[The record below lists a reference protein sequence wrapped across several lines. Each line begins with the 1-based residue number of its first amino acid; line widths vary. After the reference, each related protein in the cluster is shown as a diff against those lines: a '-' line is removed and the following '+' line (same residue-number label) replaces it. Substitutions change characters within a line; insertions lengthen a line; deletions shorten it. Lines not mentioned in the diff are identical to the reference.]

1 MKKKVLMVLA
11 IVIILPAL
19 FFIFSGNGERDYGTV
34 HEGNIPIVY
43 HGDYNITLYG
53 IENFHPFDSCKY
65 SKVFNKL
72 SKKYSL
78 SYDDFYHPSEVRPE
92 ELLYVHSA
100 KYLLSLKDG
109 ETIEKIVEI
118 PGISWL
124 PDSALDEK
132 ILYPMRLATGGS
144 MLAVDVALEKG
155 WAINL
160 SGGYHHAKR
169 NEGDGFCVYGDIAL
183 AADKFLRKEK
193 AGKVLIIDLDAHQGN
208 GPESMLHKDLRVVI
222 LDVYNDEIYPH
233 DEEAKKFIRYSGPIH
248 KNMED
253 KEYLAVVSNLLDKT
267 FKENNFDLVIYNAGT
282 DIYEADE
289 LGELK
294 ISREGIIKRDE
305 IVFKEALKRK
315 IPIIMV
321 LSGGYTQESG
331 DIVADSIINLI
342 DKGIIKLKNS
352 Q

>member
-1 MKKKVLMVLA
+1 MKKKILIVLV
-11 IVIILPAL
+11 IVILLTAG
-19 FFIFSGNGERDYGTV
+19 FFILSGIGEKNNEEI
-34 HEGNIPIVY
+34 HKGNVPIVY
-43 HGDYNITLYG
+43 HEDYNITLYG

-65 SKVFNKL
+65 AKVFNKL

-78 SYDDFYHPSEVRPE
+78 NYDDFYHPSEVRPE
-92 ELLYVHSA
+92 NLLYVHSA

-109 ETIEKIVEI
+109 ETVEKIVEI

-124 PDSALDEK
+124 PDSVLDEK

-193 AGKVLIIDLDAHQGN
+193 AGRVLIIDLDAHQGN
-208 GPESMLHKDLRVVI
+208 GPESMLQKELRVVI

-233 DEEAKKFIRYSGPIH
+233 DNEVEKYIRYPGQLH
-248 KNMED
+248 KNTED
-253 KEYLAVVSNLLDKT
+253 KEYLAIVQNLIEKAY
-267 FKENNFDLVIYNAGT
+267 KENDFDLVIYNAGT

-305 IVFKEALKRK
+305 IVFKEAIKRK

-331 DIVADSIINLI
+331 EIVADSIINLV
-342 DKGIIKLKNS
+342 DKGIIKL
-352 Q
+352 